1 MKIINN
7 SRFVSLL
14 LITWFF
20 VTTNCQELSVY
31 SDNDLNAAT
40 DVILLKQKDDSFILM
55 SIGGYSPQS
64 AACVIKSKGRIS
76 NKILK
81 GSLVSVNTDLVS
93 YEIDNREL
101 NPFSGVINNVG
112 LEIIEANVSDLCG
125 LNANFV
131 KSYFKIIEKGKI
143 KESIKLIIDIIKDYE
158 GNDDLFQT
166 LNNYLV
172 QNSEDNKIRKSL
184 DGIYNDVLQLH
195 KNGKKDEAAIVII
208 EFFKLKSESDNK
220 IDKFNVNKYNDLGF
234 FLEQGKKYRE
244 AVELLEK
251 VVNADPNRTVAYI
264 NLGDAYFGLK
274 DSAKAKKAYLKYID
288 LMKKDGKS
296 AKIPKRV
303 FERVK

>member
-1 MKIINN
+1 MKIINYG
-7 SRFVSLL
+7 FVTIL

-20 VTTNCQELSVY
+20 FTANSQELSVY

-40 DVILLKQKDDSFILM
+40 DVILLQQKDNSFILM

-81 GSLVSVNTDLVS
+81 GTLVSVNTDLVS
-93 YEIDNREL
+93 YKIDNMKS

-112 LEIIEANVSDLCG
+112 LEITEANVSDCG

-131 KSYFKIIEKGKI
+131 KSYFKILEKGKI

-158 GNDDLFQT
+158 GNDDLYQT
-166 LNNYLV
+166 LNNYLM
-172 QNSEDNKIRKSL
+172 QSSEDNKNRKSF
-184 DGIYNDVLQLH
+184 DGIYSEVLQLH
-195 KNGKKDEAAIVII
+195 KMGKKDEAAIAIT
-208 EFFKLKSESDNK
+208 EFFKLKSDNK
-220 IDKFNVNKYNDLGF
+220 IDKTNVNKYNDLGF

-264 NLGDAYFGLK
+264 NLGDANFGLK
-274 DSAKAKKAYLKYID
+274 NTVKAKEAYLKYID
-288 LMKKDGKS
+288 LMKKEGKS

-303 FERVK
+303 FERMK